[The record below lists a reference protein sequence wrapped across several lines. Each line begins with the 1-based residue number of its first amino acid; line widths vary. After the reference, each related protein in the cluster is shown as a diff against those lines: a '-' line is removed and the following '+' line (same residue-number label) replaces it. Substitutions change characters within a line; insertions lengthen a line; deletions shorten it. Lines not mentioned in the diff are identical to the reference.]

1 MHENTLKSA
10 ELPLKNRLLHK
21 EVIFV
26 DKICPFLLMTNPSN
40 VAGMANCRG
49 EDCALWK
56 RAGEG
61 NEVGCALR
69 SIVSMAL
76 PK

>member
-1 MHENTLKSA
+1 M

-21 EVIFV
+21 RSDYV
-26 DKICPFLLMTNPSN
+26 DKICPFLLMMNPSN

-69 SIVSMAL
+69 SIANVGNMNQ
-76 PK
+76 

>member
-1 MHENTLKSA
+1 M
-10 ELPLKNRLLHK
+10 
-21 EVIFV
+21 
-26 DKICPFLLMTNPSN
+26 DKICPFLLMMNPSN

-69 SIVSMAL
+69 SIANVGNMNQ
-76 PK
+76 